1 MNVFDSRLINRTPPV
16 ASHRCI
22 PGHHSTDTVEDIDTN
37 PLMLLLLSWSKGK
50 YSQHLILGKCVL

>member
-22 PGHHSTDTVEDIDTN
+22 PGHHSTDTADDIVVIAVV
-37 PLMLLLLSWSKGK
+37 MIQG
-50 YSQHLILGKCVL
+50 